1 MRKVSDHLVMARD
14 IARGATKMELKLIM
28 GAALALTLGGC
39 VSSSKALRNTNGDLI
54 TCKASGYGWLGAPVA
69 LINQGDCLRKYREQ
83 GYYALDEDPNLPKV
97 AASALKYKTGVRLAL
112 PAGWV
117 AQPLTAAQVSSG
129 IKLYGL
135 NQTLDAG
142 IMFSTVKKSAISDF
156 DAYVSS
162 RRKAAQSVGTEN
174 TVTELELNEV
184 GGYTQANYRATLTV
198 SNVRYRYAYK
208 IIRGASE
215 IAIISVWST
224 DSNFDAIKPE
234 LENLVNSVE
243 GL

>member
-1 MRKVSDHLVMARD
+1 
-14 IARGATKMELKLIM
+14 MELKLII

-69 LINQGDCLRKYREQ
+69 LINQGDCLRKYRQQ

-97 AASALKYKTGVRLAL
+97 AASALKYQTGVRLAL

-117 AQPLTAAQVSSG
+117 AQPLTAAQTGSG

-142 IMFSTVKKSAISDF
+142 VMFSTVKRSAISDF
-156 DAYVSS
+156 ESYASS
-162 RRKAAQSVGTEN
+162 RRKAAQSVGKDNVISEMELSEADGYNIAKYSAALTIDN
-174 TVTELELNEV
+174 T
-184 GGYTQANYRATLTV
+184 
-198 SNVRYRYAYK
+198 RYRYAYK
-208 IIRGASE
+208 IIRGMSE
-215 IAIISVWST
+215 IAIVTVWST
-224 DSNFDAIKPE
+224 DGNYDPIKPE
-234 LENLVNSVE
+234 LDSLLNSVE
-243 GL
+243 GI

>member
-1 MRKVSDHLVMARD
+1 
-14 IARGATKMELKLIM
+14 MELKLII

-69 LINQGDCLRKYREQ
+69 LINQGDCLRKYRGQ

-97 AASALKYKTGVRLAL
+97 AASALKYQTGVRLAL

-129 IKLYGL
+129 IKLFGL

-142 IMFSTVKKSAISDF
+142 VMLSTVKKSAISDF
-156 DAYVSS
+156 DSYVRS

-174 TVTELELNEV
+174 SVTEAELTEA

-215 IAIISVWST
+215 IVIITVWST
-224 DSNFDAIKPE
+224 DSNFDTIKPE
-234 LENLVNSVE
+234 LDNLVNSME
-243 GL
+243 GI

>member
-1 MRKVSDHLVMARD
+1 
-14 IARGATKMELKLIM
+14 MELKLII

-39 VSSSKALRNTNGDLI
+39 VSSSKALRNTNGEII

-69 LINQGDCLRKYREQ
+69 LISQNDCLKKYRQQ
-83 GYYALDEDPNLPKV
+83 GYYALDEDPNLPKL
-97 AASALKYKTGVRLAL
+97 ASSALKYQTGVRLAL

-117 AQPLTAAQVSSG
+117 AQPLTAKQVSSG

-142 IMFSTVKKSAISDF
+142 VMFSTVKKSAISDF
-156 DAYVSS
+156 DSYVLS
-162 RRKAAQSVGTEN
+162 RRKAAQSMGVEN
-174 TVTELELNEV
+174 SVTEVELTEA
-184 GGYTQANYRATLTV
+184 GGYNQAHYVAILKL

-215 IAIISVWST
+215 IVIISVWST
-224 DSNFDAIKPE
+224 DGNFETIKPE
-234 LENLVNSVE
+234 LDRLVNSVE
-243 GL
+243 GI

>member
-1 MRKVSDHLVMARD
+1 MRKVSDHLVMAQD
-14 IARGATKMELKLIM
+14 IAKGATKMELKLII
-28 GAALALTLGGC
+28 GATLALSLGGC

-97 AASALKYKTGVRLAL
+97 AASALKYQTGVRLAL

-117 AQPLTAAQVSSG
+117 AQPLTAAQISSG
-129 IKLYGL
+129 FKLYGVS
-135 NQTLDAG
+135 QTLDASV
-142 IMFSTVKKSAISDF
+142 MLSTVKKSAISDF
-156 DAYVSS
+156 DSYVRS
-162 RRKAAQSVGTEN
+162 RQKAAQSVGTEN

-184 GGYTQANYRATLTV
+184 GGYTRASYGASLTLA
-198 SNVRYRYAYK
+198 NVRYRYAYT

-215 IAIISVWST
+215 IVIITVWST
-224 DSNFDAIKPE
+224 AGNFDAIKPE
-234 LENLVNSVE
+234 LDRLVNSVD
-243 GL
+243 GI